1 VEALVRLFRLG
12 DAEVAG
18 KTRGLGPREDFMK
31 KQLRRLAVSAA
42 IGAAMA
48 ATPALADSF
57 SLRIGSGHPKG
68 PTPYVNT
75 MSEFFAAEV
84 TRRVAEETDHEVTFI
99 EAYGGAIA
107 GVAETLESV
116 QQGILDVGAFCICF
130 EPSKMFL
137 HNFPYYLAF
146 GPEKSS
152 DAIAAAR
159 KVYESNPWLKDV
171 MLDEYGQRFLGLG
184 VWDNYH
190 LGTKE
195 EWETIEDLKGV
206 KVGGAGPNLPWLDYI
221 EAIPVQSTLP
231 EGYLA
236 LKTGVYNG
244 WLMVPSAYNGF
255 KFYEP
260 APYYTLIG
268 FGAMPVIMMTMNEKK
283 FASLPE
289 DVQKIILEVGAEWEE
304 RNGAAMD
311 AVQTSGLAA
320 LSENGAIIKELPE
333 DVRVAWAQSLAEF
346 PKKQAAEAEGR
357 GLPALDV
364 MQAYI
369 EAAKEVG
376 HDWPVEYQLQ

>member
-1 VEALVRLFRLG
+1 MRNLFRHCAAPG
-12 DAEVAG
+12 IVA
-18 KTRGLGPREDFMK
+18 TL
-31 KQLRRLAVSAA
+31 L
-42 IGAAMA
+42 A
-48 ATPALADSF
+48 ATPGFADTF
-57 SLRIGSGHPKG
+57 TLRIGSGHPRG

-75 MSEFFAAEV
+75 MSEFFAPEV
-84 TRRVAEETDHEVTFI
+84 TRRVAEETEHEIVFI

-107 GVAETLESV
+107 GVADTLESV

-146 GPEKSS
+146 GPQESS

-159 KVYESNPWLKDV
+159 SVYETNPWLKEV
-171 MLDEYGQRFLGLG
+171 MLDEYGQQFLGLG

-190 LGTKE
+190 LGTVE
-195 EWETIEDLKGV
+195 DWNTVEDLRGV
-206 KVGGAGPNLPWLDYI
+206 KIGGAGPNLAWLDYI

-236 LKTGVYNG
+236 LKTGVYSG

-268 FGAMPVIMMTMNEKK
+268 FGAMPVIMMTVNDDKM
-283 FASLPE
+283 ASLPE
-289 DVQKIILEVGAEWEE
+289 DVQAIIREVGAEWEE
-304 RNGAAMD
+304 QNGAAMD
-311 AVQTSGLAA
+311 AVQAGGLEQ
-320 LSENGAIIKELPE
+320 LKENGAIIKTLPE
-333 DVRVAWAQSLAEF
+333 EVRIEWANSLAEF
-346 PKKQAAEAEGR
+346 PKAQVAEAEGR
-357 GLPALDV
+357 GLPALAV

-369 EAAKEVG
+369 DAAKEVG
-376 HDWPVEYQLQ
+376 HVWPVEYALQ

>member
-1 VEALVRLFRLG
+1 
-12 DAEVAG
+12 
-18 KTRGLGPREDFMK
+18 MK

>member
-1 VEALVRLFRLG
+1 MIKMFRHI
-12 DAEVAG
+12 AWPVIAG
-18 KTRGLGPREDFMK
+18 M
-31 KQLRRLAVSAA
+31 VSL
-42 IGAAMA
+42 
-48 ATPALADSF
+48 ATPTFADSF
-57 SLRIGSGHPKG
+57 TLRIGSGHPQG

-84 TRRVAEETDHEVTFI
+84 TRRVAENTEHEVAFI

-107 GVAETLESV
+107 GVADTLESV
-116 QQGILDVGAFCICF
+116 QQGILDIGAFCICF

-159 KVYESNPWLKDV
+159 SVYDTNPWLKDV
-171 MLDEYGQRFLGLG
+171 MSEEYGQKFLGLG

-190 LGTKE
+190 LGTKD
-195 EWETIEDLKGV
+195 EWTSIADLKGV

-221 EAIPVQSTLP
+221 QAIPVQSTLP

-236 LKTGVYNG
+236 LRTGVYDG

-268 FGAMPVIMMTMNEKK
+268 FGAMPVIMMTMNDSKL
-283 FASLPE
+283 ASLPE
-289 DVQKIILEVGAEWEE
+289 DVQAIILEVGAEWEE

-320 LSENGAIIKELPE
+320 LSENGAIVKKLPQE
-333 DVRVAWAQSLAEF
+333 VRIEWAQSLADF
-346 PKKQAAEAEGR
+346 PKLQATEAKGR
-357 GLPALDV
+357 GLPAIEV

-369 EAAKEVG
+369 DAAKGVG
-376 HDWPVEYQLQ
+376 HEWPVEYQLE

>member
-1 VEALVRLFRLG
+1 MKDLFSYLKLS
-12 DAEVAG
+12 AVAG
-18 KTRGLGPREDFMK
+18 T
-31 KQLRRLAVSAA
+31 
-42 IGAAMA
+42 MA
-48 ATPALADSF
+48 LATPVTADTF
-57 SLRIGSGHPKG
+57 TLRIGAGHPQG

-75 MSEFFAAEV
+75 MSDFFVNEV
-84 TRRVAEETDHEVTFI
+84 KARVEANTDHKVNFI

-107 GVAETLESV
+107 GVADTLESV
-116 QQGILDVGAFCICF
+116 QQGILDIGAFCICF

-159 KVYESNPWLKDV
+159 SVYEDNPWLKDV
-171 MLDEYGQRFLGLG
+171 MLEEYDQRFLGLG

-190 LGTKE
+190 LGTKF
-195 EWETIEDLKGV
+195 EWDSIDDLRGV

-221 EAIPVQSTLP
+221 ESIPVQSTLP

-236 LKTGVYNG
+236 LSTGVYDG

-268 FGAMPVIMMTMNEKK
+268 FGAMPVIMMSVNERK

-289 DVQKIILEVGAEWEE
+289 DVQAIILEVGSEWEE

-311 AVQTSGLAA
+311 VVQSSGLAKLA
-320 LSENGAIIKELPE
+320 ENGAIIKELPE
-333 DVRVAWAQSLAEF
+333 EVRVAWAQSLADF
-346 PKKQAAEAEGR
+346 PRLQAEEAAGR
-357 GLPALDV
+357 GLPALEV

-369 EAAKEVG
+369 EAAKDVG
-376 HDWPVEYQLQ
+376 HDWPVEYSLE

>member
-1 VEALVRLFRLG
+1 
-12 DAEVAG
+12 
-18 KTRGLGPREDFMK
+18 MK
-31 KQLRRLAVSAA
+31 HLLRHFAWPAVVG
-42 IGAAMA
+42 ILA
-48 ATPALADSF
+48 ATTPAFAETIT
-57 SLRIGSGHPKG
+57 LRIGSGHPQG

-84 TRRVAEETDHEVTFI
+84 KARVAERTEHDVVFI

-107 GVAETLESV
+107 GVADTLESV
-116 QQGILDVGAFCICF
+116 QQGILDIGAFCICF

-159 KVYESNPWLKDV
+159 SVYESNPWLKDV
-171 MLDEYGQRFLGLG
+171 MLDEFGQRFLGLG

-195 EWETIEDLKGV
+195 EWNTVEDLKGV

-268 FGAMPVIMMTMNEKK
+268 FGAMPVIMMTMNEARLAK
-283 FASLPE
+283 LPE
-289 DVQKIILEVGAEWEE
+289 DVREIILEVGAEWEE

-311 AVQTSGLAA
+311 AVQTSGLEKLA
-320 LSENGAIIKELPE
+320 ENGAIIKELPQE
-333 DVRVAWAQSLAEF
+333 VRADWAQSLAEF
-346 PKKQAAEAEGR
+346 PKLQAAEAEGR
-357 GLPALDV
+357 GLPAMEV

-369 EAAKEVG
+369 DAAKEVG
-376 HDWPVEYQLQ
+376 HDWPVEYKLQ

>member
-1 VEALVRLFRLG
+1 MQTLTSWLASGAIAL
-12 DAEVAG
+12 ATAIAG
-18 KTRGLGPREDFMK
+18 P
-31 KQLRRLAVSAA
+31 AA
-42 IGAAMA
+42 
-48 ATPALADSF
+48 ADSF
-57 SLRIGSGHPKG
+57 TLRIGSGHPKG

-75 MSEFFAAEV
+75 MSDGFAAEV
-84 TRRVAEETDHEVTFI
+84 TRRVAEETDHRVTFI

-107 GVAETLESV
+107 GVADTLESV
-116 QQGILDVGAFCICF
+116 QQGILDIGAFCICF

-146 GPEKSS
+146 GPGKSS

-159 KVYESNPWLKDV
+159 LVYDGNPWLKDV
-171 MLDEYGQRFLGLG
+171 MTDEYGQRFLGLG

-190 LGTKE
+190 LGTKD
-195 EWETIEDLKGV
+195 EWSTVEDLRGV

-221 EAIPVQSTLP
+221 QAIPVQSTLP

-268 FGAMPVIMMTMNEKK
+268 FGAMPVIMMTMNEARL
-283 FASLPE
+283 ASLPE
-289 DVQKIILEVGAEWEE
+289 DVRAIILEEGAKWEDG
-304 RNGAAMD
+304 NGAAMD
-311 AVQTSGLAA
+311 AVQTAGLAA
-320 LSENGAIIKELPE
+320 LAENGAIIKELPE
-333 DVRVAWAQSLAEF
+333 QVRADWAASLAEF
-346 PKKQAAEAEGR
+346 PKLQAAEAEGR
-357 GLPALDV
+357 GLPALVV

-369 EAAKEVG
+369 DAAKEVG
-376 HDWPVEYQLQ
+376 HTWPVEYDLE

>member
-1 VEALVRLFRLG
+1 MKHLLRHAVWPTIAAVML
-12 DAEVAG
+12 AAG
-18 KTRGLGPREDFMK
+18 P
-31 KQLRRLAVSAA
+31 AA
-42 IGAAMA
+42 
-48 ATPALADSF
+48 ADTF
-57 SLRIGSGHPKG
+57 TLRIGSGHPKG

-75 MSEFFAAEV
+75 MSDFFAVEV
-84 TRRVAEETDHEVTFI
+84 SRRVAEETEHEVEFI

-107 GVAETLESV
+107 GVADTLESV
-116 QQGILDVGAFCICF
+116 QQGILDIGAMCVCF

-146 GPEKSS
+146 GPQKSS

-159 KVYESNPWLKDV
+159 SVYDTNPWLKEV
-171 MLDEYGQRFLGLG
+171 MVEEYGQQFLGLG

-195 EWETIEDLKGV
+195 EWNTVADLRGV
-206 KVGGAGPNLPWLDYI
+206 KVGGAGPNLPWLEYV

-236 LKTGVYNG
+236 LKTGVYSG

-268 FGAMPVIMMTMNEKK
+268 FGAMPVIMMTANSRKMD
-283 FASLPE
+283 SLPPE
-289 DVQKIILEVGAEWEE
+289 VRTIIEEVGAEWEE

-320 LSENGAIIKELPE
+320 LAENGAIIKTLPDE
-333 DVRVAWAQSLAEF
+333 VRTEWAESLTDF
-346 PKKQAAEAEGR
+346 PKLQAQDAEGR
-357 GLPALDV
+357 GLPALAV

-369 EAAKEVG
+369 DAAKEVG